1 MSLCQTT
8 LLPEINI
15 ALRLLIFGKFPWT
28 QIVVILD
35 IIGVPYYARVNKYL
49 GRVIT
54 FFLISE
60 FSYKLIRFLLNSSVV
75 KSDYEIGKFS
85 QADSALVS

>member
-8 LLPEINI
+8 LLSEINI

-35 IIGVPYYARVNKYL
+35 INGVPYYARVNKYL
-49 GRVIT
+49 SFIT
-54 FFLISE
+54 FFPISE
-60 FSYKLIRFLLNSSVV
+60 FYYKLIRFLLHSSIV
-75 KSDYEIGKFS
+75 KSDNEIGKFS
-85 QADSALVS
+85 